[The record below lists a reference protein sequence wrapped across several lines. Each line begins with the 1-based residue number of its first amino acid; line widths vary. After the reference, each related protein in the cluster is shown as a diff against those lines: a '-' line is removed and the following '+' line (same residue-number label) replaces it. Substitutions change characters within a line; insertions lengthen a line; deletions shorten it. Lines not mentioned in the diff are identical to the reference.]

1 VAPRGPQVTAELWD
15 YEKPRRE
22 ARLFFQ
28 LDSRAQMDSPRTRRV
43 QRIHLAQP
51 LVARLGATQ
60 VVLVDIS
67 LMGARVEHHV
77 PLIAGAYSQLSFLWE
92 DVAIAVNCRI
102 ARSRLERFSAGADG
116 MTVYHSGLEFEGL
129 TNQARARLKGM
140 IGRFITRALEEQKL
154 NARGVL
160 PEHDVS
166 RMPIFRFGQLTAND
180 KDIEMAG
187 SALLPTSRVAKETG
201 FICYALENNS
211 WRRKR
216 THDPGQPMEGFT
228 ISAHEDHEQVEL
240 LCQAYQ
246 KSDRD
251 GRRLIQLC
259 AQLSLM
265 EGEDVAVAGRF
276 EP

>member
-1 VAPRGPQVTAELWD
+1 
-15 YEKPRRE
+15 
-22 ARLFFQ
+22 
-28 LDSRAQMDSPRTRRV
+28 MDSPRTRRV
-43 QRIHLAQP
+43 ERVHLAQP

-60 VVLVDIS
+60 VVLVDLS
-67 LMGARVEHHV
+67 VMGARVEHHV
-77 PLIAGAYSQLSFLWE
+77 PLIAGAYSQLTFRW
-92 DVAIAVNCRI
+92 DDAAIAVDCRI
-102 ARSRLERFSAGADG
+102 VRSRLERFSAGPDG
-116 MTVYHSGLEFEGL
+116 MTIYHSGLEFEGL
-129 TNQARARLKGM
+129 SSETRTRLKQM
-140 IGRFITRALEEQKL
+140 IGGFIVRALEEQKL

-166 RMPIFRFGQLTAND
+166 RMPIFRFGGQLTAND
-180 KDIEMAG
+180 KHLSG
-187 SALLPTSRVAKETG
+187 SALMPISRVAKETG
-201 FICYALENNS
+201 YICYGLENAT

-228 ISAHEDHEQVEL
+228 ISANEDHAQVEL
-240 LCQAYQ
+240 LCEAYR

-265 EGEDVAVAGRF
+265 EDDGVMVAGRF

>member
-1 VAPRGPQVTAELWD
+1 
-15 YEKPRRE
+15 
-22 ARLFFQ
+22 
-28 LDSRAQMDSPRTRRV
+28 MDSPRTRRV
-43 QRIHLAQP
+43 ERVHLAQP

-60 VVLVDIS
+60 VVLVDLS
-67 LMGARVEHHV
+67 VMGARVEHHV
-77 PLIAGAYSQLSFLWE
+77 PLIAGAYSQLTFRWE
-92 DVAIAVNCRI
+92 DLTFSIDCRI

-116 MTVYHSGLEFEGL
+116 MTVYHSGLEFEKL
-129 TNQARARLKGM
+129 STEMRTRIKQM
-140 IGRFITRALEEQKL
+140 ISGFIIRALEEQKL

-166 RMPIFRFGQLTAND
+166 RMPIFRFGGQLTANE
-180 KDIEMAG
+180 KQVEG
-187 SALLPTSRVAKETG
+187 SALLPMSRVAKETG
-201 FICYALENNS
+201 YICYGLENTS
-211 WRRKR
+211 WRKKR
-216 THDPGQPMEGFT
+216 THDPGQPIEGFT
-228 ISAHEDHEQVEL
+228 ISANEDHAQVEL

-265 EGEDVAVAGRF
+265 EDDGVIVAGRF